1 MKKYITTLPPLA
13 LLFAISAN
21 AATITSD
28 TNASDI
34 TDFSKADTVFD
45 ASKATDKTITLT
57 VDATKG
63 DVSAYKF
70 ISSQADTTN
79 KIFINGTS
87 EYGLNIYN
95 FAKTQKIFTGE
106 DTSTIFEV
114 NGTGPFKMSTTQEQ
128 TLASNATLTFN
139 VDYSSDKVSAASANV
154 NFYGKETTIKN
165 QYSGQDSNIV
175 TFGDWV
181 NESTSSTGSLSMWG
195 ANSKATISKFHT
207 MTLDKG
213 LRSASSKNFTS
224 YNQTLIVNGIV
235 NVNGR
240 TQSTS
245 GAKDTSNV
253 TVQRFF
259 GLLLNDV
266 TIGVGGEINQNNTT
280 DVLVNS
286 IKGAF
291 VNSGTLKTAQDVYFS
306 TGATITLNK
315 DSKLQI
321 ADATTTK
328 KSYLS
333 IANILVTQEAL
344 TDNPATGD
352 PNRPAAAYI
361 TDSCVSGANVTFNV
375 VSDTDIGGF
384 NIYKDSVLTLNF
396 AENTSLKVEAFKFI
410 DVDGST
416 VSYTT
421 DFSEGDFSIKVIG
434 DTDNESLFISG
445 MTAEQID
452 NIKWLDKDGKDL
464 EYSLRAVDGGIY
476 VVVPEPAQW
485 ACILGAMAIAFAFMR
500 RRARK

>member
-1 MKKYITTLPPLA
+1 MKKIITSIA
-13 LLFAISAN
+13 LLFALSAN
-21 AATITSD
+21 ATTITSD
-28 TNASDI
+28 TNASAL
-34 TDFSKADTVFD
+34 TDFSTATTTFD
-45 ASKATDKTITLT
+45 ASGATEKTITLT

-63 DVSAYKF
+63 DVTAYKF
-70 ISSQADTTN
+70 KSTQAGTTN
-79 KIFINGTS
+79 KILINGTS
-87 EYGLNIYN
+87 EYGLNIYK
-95 FAKTQKIFTGE
+95 FSKTQKIFAGK

-114 NGTGPFKMSTTQEQ
+114 NGTGPFTMLSTAEM

-139 VDYSSDKVSAASANV
+139 VDYSSNKVTATSANI
-154 NFYGKETTIKN
+154 NFYGNKTTIDG
-165 QYSGQDSNIV
+165 QYSGQGSNIV
-175 TFGDWV
+175 TFGDGV
-181 NESTSSTGSLSMWG
+181 NESTSSIESLTIWG
-195 ANSKATISKFHT
+195 LNAGATISKKHT

-213 LRSASSKNFTS
+213 LRSASSKLLTS
-224 YNQTLIVNGIV
+224 YNQTLIVDGIV
-235 NVNGR
+235 NVNGSN
-240 TQSTS
+240 QSTDDAKYTS
-245 GAKDTSNV
+245 GTE
-253 TVQRFF
+253 VQRLF

-266 TIGVGGEINQNNTT
+266 TIGVGGEINQNSTGE
-280 DVLVNS
+280 LVNS
-286 IKGAF
+286 IKGDF
-291 VNSGTLKTAQDVYFS
+291 VNSGTLKTAKDVYFS
-306 TGATITLNK
+306 TGATIKLNK

-321 ADATTTK
+321 AGATTTK
-328 KSYLS
+328 TSYLS

-344 TDNPATGD
+344 TDNSATGNPD
-352 PNRPAAAYI
+352 RPVAAYI

-384 NIYKDSVLTLNF
+384 NIYKDSVLTLDF

-416 VSYTT
+416 VSHTT

-434 DTDNESLFISG
+434 NTDKESLFISG

-452 NIKWLDKDGKDL
+452 NITWLDKDGKDL